1 MKHIII
7 PILHKAGVGGGGRAG
22 KTQRDEFAHKTAK
35 ITESNSPVS

>member
-7 PILHKAGVGGGGRAG
+7 PILHKGGEKKN

-35 ITESNSPVS
+35 TIESNSPVS

>member
-7 PILHKAGVGGGGRAG
+7 PILHKGEGGN

-35 ITESNSPVS
+35 TTESNSPVS